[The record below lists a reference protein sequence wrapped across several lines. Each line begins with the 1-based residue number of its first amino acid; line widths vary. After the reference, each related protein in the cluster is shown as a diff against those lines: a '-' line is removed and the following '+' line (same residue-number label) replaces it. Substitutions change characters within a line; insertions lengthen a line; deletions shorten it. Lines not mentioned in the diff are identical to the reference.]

1 MIVKEGDQIPDFILP
16 DQDNNQFS
24 FPSLRGKK
32 VIIYFYPRD
41 NTPGCTQEACDFQK
55 LLSHLAKSNCVIV
68 GISKDTPESH
78 VKFKSRQKLEFTLLS
93 DSSGVACKIFG
104 TWVKKSMYG
113 KSFMGIERSTFLID
127 EEGKISKIWRKVKVK
142 GHAEEVFYASKEK

>member
-24 FPSLRGKK
+24 FSSLRGKK

-55 LLSHLAKSNCVIV
+55 LLSQLTKSNSVIV

-93 DSSGVACKIFG
+93 DSSGFACKIFG

-127 EEGKISKIWRKVKVK
+127 EGGKISKIWRKVKVK

>member
-24 FPSLRGKK
+24 FSSLRGKK

-55 LLSHLAKSNCVIV
+55 LLSQLTKSNCVIV
-68 GISKDTPESH
+68 GISKDTPEAH

-93 DSSGVACKIFG
+93 DSSGFACKIFG

-127 EEGKISKIWRKVKVK
+127 EGGKISKIWRKVKVK

>member
-24 FPSLRGKK
+24 FSSLRGKK

-55 LLSHLAKSNCVIV
+55 LFSQLAKSNCVIV

-127 EEGKISKIWRKVKVK
+127 EGGKISKIWRKVKVK

>member
-1 MIVKEGDQIPDFILP
+1 MIIKEGDQIPDFILP
-16 DQDNNQFS
+16 DQDDNRFS
-24 FPSLRGKK
+24 FSSLRGKK
-32 VIIYFYPRD
+32 VIVYFYPRD

-55 LLSHLAKSNCVIV
+55 LLSQLVKSNCVII

-78 VKFKSRQKLEFTLLS
+78 AKFKSRQKLEFTLLS

-127 EEGKISKIWRKVKVK
+127 EGGKISKIWRKVKVK
-142 GHAEEVFYASKEK
+142 GHAEEVFCASKEK

>member
-1 MIVKEGDQIPDFILP
+1 MIVKEGDQVPDFILP

-24 FPSLRGKK
+24 FSSLRGKK

-55 LLSHLAKSNCVIV
+55 LLGQLAKSNCVIV

-127 EEGKISKIWRKVKVK
+127 EGGKISKIWRKVKVK

>member
-24 FPSLRGKK
+24 FSSLRGKK

-55 LLSHLAKSNCVIV
+55 LLNQLTKSNCVIV

-93 DSSGVACKIFG
+93 DSSGFACKIFG

-127 EEGKISKIWRKVKVK
+127 EGGKISKIWRKVKVK

>member
-1 MIVKEGDQIPDFILP
+1 M
-16 DQDNNQFS
+16 
-24 FPSLRGKK
+24 
-32 VIIYFYPRD
+32 
-41 NTPGCTQEACDFQK
+41 
-55 LLSHLAKSNCVIV
+55 IV

-93 DSSGVACKIFG
+93 DSSGIACKIFG

-127 EEGKISKIWRKVKVK
+127 EGGKISKIWRKVKVK

>member
-1 MIVKEGDQIPDFILP
+1 MIVREGDQLPDLVLL

-24 FPSLRGKK
+24 FSSLHGKR
-32 VIIYFYPRD
+32 VIVYFYPRD
-41 NTPGCTQEACDFQK
+41 NTPGCTREACDFQR
-55 LLSHLAKSNCVIV
+55 LLSKLARKNYVVV

-78 VKFKSRQKLEFTLLS
+78 MKFRSQQKLGFTLLS
-93 DSSGVACKIFG
+93 DSTGAACKIFG

-113 KSFMGIERSTFLID
+113 KIFMGIERSTFLID
-127 EEGKISKIWRKVKVK
+127 EEGKISKIWRKVKVA

>member
-24 FPSLRGKK
+24 FSSLRGKK

-55 LLSHLAKSNCVIV
+55 LLSQLAKSNCVIV
-68 GISKDTPESH
+68 GVSKDTTESH
-78 VKFKSRQKLEFTLLS
+78 AKFKSRQKLEFTLLS

-127 EEGKISKIWRKVKVK
+127 EGGKISKIWRKVKVK